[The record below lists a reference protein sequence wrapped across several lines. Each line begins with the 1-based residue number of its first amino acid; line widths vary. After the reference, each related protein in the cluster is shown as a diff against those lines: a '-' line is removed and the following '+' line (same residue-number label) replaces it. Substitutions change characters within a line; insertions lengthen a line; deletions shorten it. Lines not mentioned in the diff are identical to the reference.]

1 MRIVLAAFAAGVL
14 FGTGLAMSGMTDPEK
29 VLGFLDVSGAF
40 DPTLAFVLFGA
51 VVTAGVLFNRI
62 LRTPSPLLAPAFQ
75 LSSQQKVDRRLL
87 AGASV
92 FGVGWGLAGYCP
104 GPALA
109 TLGVAATEALWF
121 VPAMLVGMVAHRF
134 IFERRDAPL

>member
-1 MRIVLAAFAAGVL
+1 MMRIVLAAFAAGVL

-109 TLGVAATEALWF
+109 TLGVAAT
-121 VPAMLVGMVAHRF
+121 
-134 IFERRDAPL
+134 